1 MDVLYAFIACQPY
14 TTGKIHLMTFYGT
27 WKATVTLYQPMT
39 NSVCGHGL
47 HMGRYW
53 VERVNIV
60 LSTSLTWSAKNTVTY
75 MILRNSVLQE
85 SLLEIT
91 SLQFD
96 IQASLALNH
105 DTSIGLAVQQF
116 LTHQERL

>member
-1 MDVLYAFIACQPY
+1 M
-14 TTGKIHLMTFYGT
+14 
-27 WKATVTLYQPMT
+27 
-39 NSVCGHGL
+39 
-47 HMGRYW
+47 
-53 VERVNIV
+53 ERVNIV